1 MEKIIKQLEEQQNIR
16 TNLSTLRQMIK
27 TDENREQ
34 LLRIVEQDD
43 ALWLSFLRSE
53 DAMTRKNIALLLGEL
68 EYDAAEGALWEAYE
82 REDTRFVKS
91 AYLDA
96 MCAMDV
102 EERLPRLHV
111 RLEELTQEELTA
123 ENRKHVQEEIRSLRN
138 LLILYEGISCHQFVM
153 RWEQPMEVVLTTNRL
168 HRQVVRA
175 SHPQEVT
182 PQLHPLGV
190 GLTTDNLY
198 PVMRNRMFREV
209 LFPIHTKGLLKA
221 EPKSA
226 AEALWQSDL
235 HELLLRLHTGEDVFY
250 FRIDCRSAMTLEER
264 SSFSKAMSA
273 ELERLSGGRLVNSP
287 RDYEVELR
295 LIANRDGMFFPCLR
309 ATTLEDVRFSY
320 RKNTIAAS
328 IHPSTAAL
336 MMEMAAP
343 YLLEQA
349 QIMDPF
355 CGVGTMLI
363 ERTKRVPAK
372 QMYATDIYAD
382 AIRFGRDNAK
392 RTGEN
397 INFIHRDFFDFRHE
411 YLFDEL
417 VTNMPVRGKKTK
429 EEMDRFY
436 QRFFEKALEITA
448 PQATIIMYTNEV
460 GFVKKQLRLHRE
472 LSLLQEIVMQK
483 KGDFYLL
490 IIRIQR

>member
-1 MEKIIKQLEEQQNIR
+1 
-16 TNLSTLRQMIK
+16 
-27 TDENREQ
+27 
-34 LLRIVEQDD
+34 
-43 ALWLSFLRSE
+43 
-53 DAMTRKNIALLLGEL
+53 
-68 EYDAAEGALWEAYE
+68 
-82 REDTRFVKS
+82 
-91 AYLDA
+91 
-96 MCAMDV
+96 
-102 EERLPRLHV
+102 
-111 RLEELTQEELTA
+111 
-123 ENRKHVQEEIRSLRN
+123 
-138 LLILYEGISCHQFVM
+138 
-153 RWEQPMEVVLTTNRL
+153 
-168 HRQVVRA
+168 
-175 SHPQEVT
+175 
-182 PQLHPLGV
+182 
-190 GLTTDNLY
+190 
-198 PVMRNRMFREV
+198 
-209 LFPIHTKGLLKA
+209 
-221 EPKSA
+221 
-226 AEALWQSDL
+226 
-235 HELLLRLHTGEDVFY
+235 
-250 FRIDCRSAMTLEER
+250 MTLEER

-287 RDYEVELR
+287 RDYEIELR

-309 ATTLEDVRFSY
+309 ATAMEDVRFSY

-336 MMEMAAP
+336 IMELAAP

-392 RTGEN
+392 RAGEN

-417 VTNMPVRGKKTK
+417 ITNMPVRGKKTK
-429 EEMDRFY
+429 EEMDWFY